1 MTANGT
7 ANCRECSEAVGA
19 GDNFCP
25 ACGASLSDEQ
35 RETPPEATRA
45 LVPDQVRSEPAA
57 MALLPAVQ
65 ADLAP
70 LAPAIRSVAAVLA
83 TAALTDWAARYA
95 APMLARKTRDLVQ
108 GKPQPTTQLMMIEQ
122 QVTVRRWVSVR
133 S

>member
-1 MTANGT
+1 MSANGT
-7 ANCRECSEAVGA
+7 ANCPSCAGPVGEA
-19 GDNFCP
+19 DNFCHT
-25 ACGASLSDEQ
+25 CGAALIDGGGAADE
-35 RETPPEATRA
+35 TTRA
-45 LVPDQVRSEPAA
+45 LVPDQVRNESSA

-95 APMLARKTRDLVQ
+95 APMLARKTRAMVQ
-108 GKPQPTTQLMMIEQ
+108 GKRQPATQLMMIEQ

>member
-1 MTANGT
+1 MSANGT
-7 ANCRECSEAVGA
+7 VNCPSCAEPVGKA
-19 GDNFCP
+19 DNFCH
-25 ACGASLSDEQ
+25 ACGAALIDGNPAAA
-35 RETPPEATRA
+35 ETTRA
-45 LVPDQVRSEPAA
+45 LVPDQVRNESSA

-95 APMLARKTRDLVQ
+95 APMLARKTRAMVQ
-108 GKPQPTTQLMMIEQ
+108 GKRQPATQLMMIEQ

>member
-1 MTANGT
+1 MSANGT
-7 ANCRECSEAVGA
+7 ASCRICAEPVGEA
-19 GDNFCP
+19 DNFCH
-25 ACGASLSDEQ
+25 ACGAALIDDGDPAAA
-35 RETPPEATRA
+35 ETTRA
-45 LVPDQVRSEPAA
+45 LVPDQVRNESSA

-95 APMLARKTRDLVQ
+95 APMLARRTLAMVQ
-108 GKPQPTTQLMMIEQ
+108 GKRQPTTQLMMIEQ